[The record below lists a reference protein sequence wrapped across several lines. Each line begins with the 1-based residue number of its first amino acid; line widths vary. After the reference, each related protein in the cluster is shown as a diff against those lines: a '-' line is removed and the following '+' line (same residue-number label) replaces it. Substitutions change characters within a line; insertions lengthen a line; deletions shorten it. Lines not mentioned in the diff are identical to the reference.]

1 MVKVYVD
8 ERERRSEVP
17 RYLSELGVTVI
28 FKTLEVGD
36 YLLAEGVI
44 AERKSVGDLAKSVFD
59 GRFFDQLTRMAQVAD
74 RYFLIVEG
82 DLDRLRYVTT
92 RYRAVISALYYAS
105 VASRVP
111 VLFTEDQQHTAELI
125 KYLATKFQEGMP
137 VPTHTAVARSKPK
150 GMSLSDWQL
159 YVVSSLPGV
168 GPKLAER
175 LLRKFGSVR
184 AVFNASIVELA
195 SVEGLSESRAS
206 FIYRVINEPYVRR
219 RSKSLEE
226 YLVGGGSEE
235 SKEVGEEKP

>member
-17 RYLSELGVTVI
+17 RYLSELGVTVV

-36 YLLAEGVI
+36 YLLAGGVV

-59 GRFFDQLTRMAQVAD
+59 GRFFDQLSRMAQVTD

-82 DLDRLRYVTT
+82 DLSRLKYVTT
-92 RYRAVISALYYAS
+92 RYRAVTSALYYAS

-111 VLFTEDQQHTAELI
+111 VLFTEDERHTAELI
-125 KYLATKFQEGMP
+125 KYLATKFQESAP
-137 VPTHTAVARSKPK
+137 APTYATVARGKPK

-168 GPKLAER
+168 GPKLAEK

-195 SVEGLSESRAS
+195 SVEGLPESKAS
-206 FIYRVINEPYVRR
+206 LIYRVINEPYAKRKSR
-219 RSKSLEE
+219 SLEE
-226 YLVGGGSEE
+226 YIVGGTGSN
-235 SKEVGEEKP
+235 SQGEGKGG

>member
-17 RYLSELGVTVI
+17 RYLSELGVTVV
-28 FKTLEVGD
+28 FKTLEAGD
-36 YLLAEGVI
+36 YLLADGVV

-59 GRFFDQLTRMAQVAD
+59 GRFFDQLSRMAQVAD

-82 DLDRLRYVTT
+82 DLDRLKYVTT

-111 VLFTEDQQHTAELI
+111 VLFTEDERHTAELI
-125 KYLATKFQEGMP
+125 KYLATKFQESTP
-137 VPTHTAVARSKPK
+137 ALTHAAVARGKPR

-175 LLRKFGSVR
+175 LLKKFGSVR

-195 SVEGLSESRAS
+195 SVEGLPESKAS
-206 FIYRVINEPYVRR
+206 FIYRVVNEPYAKRVSR
-219 RSKSLEE
+219 SLEE
-226 YLVGGGSEE
+226 YIAGGTGSGPKEE
-235 SKEVGEEKP
+235 GEER